1 MWLLIRADAGGLTG
15 NEWGSLDSTLFLAQ
29 RGINPSPR
37 CFTGMKLQLP
47 SKVNGDW
54 RCCSSKVGGGNN
66 PRWCDVWR
74 SCYMWS
80 DWFASH
86 DDVASCTIWTHS
98 WPFDSNKNPVSLKS
112 SIVCDLTIIKKQN
125 KVPPEGPLGGNVF
138 IVCSPTSAT
147 QHPQRYVVTQQLHS
161 CTSFDSAYTCM
172 PG

>member
-1 MWLLIRADAGGLTG
+1 MSDPFDVRAPKQGWKVKHKWATVWLLIRADVGGLTG

-74 SCYMWS
+74 SCYIWS
-80 DWFASH
+80 DWFASQL
-86 DDVASCTIWTHS
+86 DSWWCCFLFNLDSFLAIWLKHKPSFIKILYCGWSYHHKKAEQDSSRRPS
-98 WPFDSNKNPVSLKS
+98 W
-112 SIVCDLTIIKKQN
+112 
-125 KVPPEGPLGGNVF
+125 
-138 IVCSPTSAT
+138 
-147 QHPQRYVVTQQLHS
+147 R
-161 CTSFDSAYTCM
+161 
-172 PG
+172 